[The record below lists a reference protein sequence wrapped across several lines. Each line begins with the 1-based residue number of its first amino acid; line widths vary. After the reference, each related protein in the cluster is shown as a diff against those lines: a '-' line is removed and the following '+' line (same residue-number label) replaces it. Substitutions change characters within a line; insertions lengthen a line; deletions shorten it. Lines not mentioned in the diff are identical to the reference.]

1 MRFVRLIGVMV
12 MLGVLS
18 ACSGNVKP
26 IATVLQ
32 VDLQRFMG
40 DWYVIANIPTFLEK
54 DAHNAVETYQML
66 EDGRI
71 ATTFAFNA
79 GSFDGKRKQFHPVGT
94 VRDTQ
99 TNATWDMQFLWPFQ
113 AEYKVIYLDDTY
125 QQTIIGRSKRDYVW
139 LMARQPQISDAD
151 YQQRLQFM
159 ADQGYDI
166 SKVKKVP
173 QRWQGQEQVPA
184 QTQQQGGE

>member
-1 MRFVRLIGVMV
+1 MIS
-12 MLGVLS
+12 VLS
-18 ACSGNVKP
+18 GCSGNVKP
-26 IATVLQ
+26 IATVPQ
-32 VDLQRFMG
+32 VDLNRFMG

-54 DAHNAVETYQML
+54 GAHNAVETYRLMD
-66 EDGRI
+66 DGRI

-79 GSFDGKRKQFHPVGT
+79 GSFDGKRKQFNPIGT

-113 AEYKVIYLDDTY
+113 AEYKVMYLDEDY

-139 LMARQPQISDAD
+139 LMARQPQISDED

-159 ADQGYDI
+159 AEQGYDI
-166 SKVKKVP
+166 SKVQKVP
-173 QRWQGQEQVPA
+173 QLWEGQSPA
-184 QTQQQGGE
+184 QPQAQPQGGK